1 MQIKNKITEAFSN
14 YILEEDSLEQ
24 LNGALKIQLIRDFR
38 TKVLDVAFPPKKNF
52 LQKLMNEW

>member
-14 YILEEDSLEQ
+14 YVLAEDNLEE

-52 LQKLMNEW
+52 LQKLMNE